1 MEVVAHPQGDEREEV
16 EEGVEVR
23 RQYRL
28 NEPVVEVVEGE
39 EAQKELMEELM
50 EGLLD
55 GQAVEVEGGEAAR
68 MERTVGPQSLDGRNA
83 MQVEEARVSVWTS
96 VVQGAVKVSLVLP
109 QVGERWLSR
118 SLLTD
123 QQSP

>member
-28 NEPVVEVVEGE
+28 NGLVVEVVEGE
-39 EAQKELMEELM
+39 EAQKELM

-68 MERTVGPQSLDGRNA
+68 MERTVGPQSLDGRSE
-83 MQVEEARVSVWTS
+83 MQVEEALVSVWTS
-96 VVQGAVKVSLVLP
+96 VVQGVVKVSLVLP
-109 QVGERWLSR
+109 RVAGRWLSR

>member
-28 NEPVVEVVEGE
+28 NGLVVEVVEGE
-39 EAQKELMEELM
+39 EAQKELM

-68 MERTVGPQSLDGRNA
+68 MERTVGPQSLDGRSA
-83 MQVEEARVSVWTS
+83 MQVEEALVSVWTS
-96 VVQGAVKVSLVLP
+96 VVQGVVKVSLVLP
-109 QVGERWLSR
+109 RAEGRWLSR

>member
-1 MEVVAHPQGDEREEV
+1 MVAQPQGDERGEV
-16 EEGVEVR
+16 EVEVEVEVR
-23 RQYRL
+23 RPHRL
-28 NEPVVEVVEGE
+28 DALAAAEE
-39 EAQKELMEELM
+39 EAQKEPREQLVDGLEAEVGEE
-50 EGLLD
+50 EG
-55 GQAVEVEGGEAAR
+55 AR
-68 MERTVGPQSLDGRNA
+68 MERTVEQQSLDGWSE
-83 MQVEEARVSVWTS
+83 MQVEEALVSVWTS

>member
-28 NEPVVEVVEGE
+28 NGPVVEVVEGE
-39 EAQKELMEELM
+39 EAQKELM

-68 MERTVGPQSLDGRNA
+68 MERTVGPQSLDGRSE
-83 MQVEEARVSVWTS
+83 MQVEEALVSVWTS
-96 VVQGAVKVSLVLP
+96 VVQGVVKVSLVLP
-109 QVGERWLSR
+109 RVAGRWLSR

>member
-1 MEVVAHPQGDEREEV
+1 MVAHPQGDEREEV

-28 NEPVVEVVEGE
+28 NGLVVEVVEGE
-39 EAQKELMEELM
+39 EAQKELM

-68 MERTVGPQSLDGRNA
+68 MERTVGPQSLDGRSE

-96 VVQGAVKVSLVLP
+96 VVQGVVKVFLVLP
-109 QVGERWLSR
+109 RAAGRWLSR